1 MGLPLPLLLAL
12 YALCYA
18 PFSALT
24 KVVGQ
29 PIAALPASL
38 LGSCLAWGAYLVLCG
53 DAGRRPRFDAQAI
66 AAGVGGAAILCAST
80 VSYGLGGSLVLP
92 LLLMKGG
99 GLAVAPLS
107 DAAAGARV
115 SRRSALVLFAVGAA
129 VLAGAWH
136 RVRVDGTAATLC
148 CAVVY
153 LCGYGAK
160 LRAVGQRRGDRDFF
174 LAETTATL
182 AIAMPVSL
190 AACLLSGT
198 APLLPVGVV
207 GELRAAASP
216 DPFILALVAGAF
228 SQGVGVFGSMILL
241 QREAPG
247 HRAATHSALLPLHR
261 ASSLLAGM
269 AASAFLGL
277 KNGGWAMTGGEIL
290 GGAVLVVALAFGAS
304 APRRPDS
311 SASA

>member
-1 MGLPLPLLLAL
+1 
-12 YALCYA
+12 
-18 PFSALT
+18 
-24 KVVGQ
+24 
-29 PIAALPASL
+29 
-38 LGSCLAWGAYLVLCG
+38 
-53 DAGRRPRFDAQAI
+53 
-66 AAGVGGAAILCAST
+66 
-80 VSYGLGGSLVLP
+80 
-92 LLLMKGG
+92 
-99 GLAVAPLS
+99 
-107 DAAAGARV
+107 
-115 SRRSALVLFAVGAA
+115 
-129 VLAGAWH
+129 
-136 RVRVDGTAATLC
+136 VDGTAATLC

-182 AIAMPVSL
+182 AIAVPLSL

-198 APLLPVGVV
+198 APLLPGV
-207 GELRAAASP
+207 GELRAAAGP
-216 DPFILALVAGAF
+216 DPFLLALVAGAF

-277 KNGGWAMTGGEIL
+277 RNGGWAMTGGEVL
-290 GGAVLVVALAFGAS
+290 GGFVLAAALVFGAS
-304 APRRPDS
+304 APRETPK
-311 SASA
+311 SAA